1 MKIPLLMIFSFVF
14 IIAKWAKT
22 ALEDGKIS
30 AQEGLQLIQEL
41 AKIIGV
47 PLELDITS
55 PVIENVALTPGP
67 SKEHTETS
75 FLESSKKTTLD
86 ERPKVV

>member
-14 IIAKWAKT
+14 VIAKWAKT

-30 AQEGLQLIQEL
+30 AQEGLELIQEL

-47 PLELDITS
+47 PLEFDITNPS
-55 PVIENVALTPGP
+55 ESITATTPVL
-67 SKEHTETS
+67 SKDDPVDSLLDASKRTS
-75 FLESSKKTTLD
+75 LD
-86 ERPKVV
+86 DRPKIV